1 MAPTYL
7 LLVLHGHLPYV
18 RHPEHEGFL
27 EEDWFYEAVAETYV
41 PLLHTLENLAADGV
55 PFRLTLSLSPTLCE
69 MLSNELLQQRCV
81 RYLAQHV
88 ELAERE
94 VVSKAGTAFS
104 AATQM
109 YRDHYRAVHRTFA
122 ERCERQLLRGFTELA
137 ENGSVELIGSAATHA
152 ILPLASTQQACVAQV
167 AAGLRNFGK
176 HFGRQPL
183 GFWLPE
189 CAYAPGLDEV
199 LAEAGMQFFFLDTHG
214 LLLAEPRPPLG
225 VFAPL
230 ATPAGMFA
238 FGRDP
243 ESSKQVWSADE
254 GYPGDA
260 VYREFHRDLGFDA
273 QLSYLL
279 PYLHADGGRRHL
291 GFKYHRVT
299 GEVPLAEKAPYQVR
313 AAAERAVLHA
323 AHFVACR
330 AEQGARIRN
339 ATGLDPVIVS
349 PYDAELFGHWWWEGL
364 QFIDNVFRLVAAR
377 DDLVCVA
384 PSEYLRARPRSTEQA
399 GAPARSSWGNGG
411 YFDVWVNRAN
421 DWVYPRLHRA
431 EAAMI
436 QAAKAAPSPNGLLGR
451 ALNQCARSLVLA
463 QSSDWPFLMFAGT
476 AREYAVKRFEDLIGR
491 FDDLIERVRAGRID
505 ADLVERYEWL
515 DDAFPEMDYRIF
527 AANG

>member
-41 PLLHTLENLAADGV
+41 PLLEVLENLAADEV

-81 RYLAQHV
+81 RYLAKHV
-88 ELAERE
+88 QLAERE
-94 VVSKAGTAFS
+94 VAAKAGTAFS
-104 AATQM
+104 ATARM
-109 YRDHYRAVHRTFA
+109 YRDHYRAVHRTFV
-122 ERCERQLLRGFTELA
+122 ERCERKLLRGFARLGER
-137 ENGSVELIGSAATHA
+137 GSVELIGSAATHA
-152 ILPLASTQQACVAQV
+152 ILPLTSTRQARVAQV
-167 AAGLRNFGK
+167 AAGLGNFEK
-176 HFGRQPL
+176 HFGSRPM

-199 LAEAGMQFFFLDTHG
+199 LAEAGIQFLFLDTHG

-230 ATPAGMFA
+230 ATPSGVLA

-260 VYREFHRDLGFDA
+260 AYREFHRDLGFDA
-273 QLSYLL
+273 ELSYLS
-279 PYLHADGGRRHL
+279 PYLHADGARRHL

-299 GEVPLAEKAPYQVR
+299 GQVPLAAKAPYQVG
-313 AAAERAVLHA
+313 AGAERAALHA

-330 AEQGARIRN
+330 AEQGARVRN
-339 ATGLDPVIVS
+339 ATGSDPVIVS

-364 QFIDNVFRLVAAR
+364 QFIDRVFRLVAAR
-377 DDLVCVA
+377 DDLLFVT
-384 PSEYLRARPRSTEQA
+384 PTEYFRARPRSTEQT
-399 GAPARSSWGNGG
+399 GTPAQSSWGNGG

-436 QAAKAAPSPNGLLGR
+436 RAAAALPSAQGLLAR
-451 ALNQCARSLVLA
+451 ALNQCARCLLLA

-476 AREYAVKRFEDLIGR
+476 AREYAVKRFEDLMGR
-491 FDDLIERVRAGRID
+491 FDDLIEHVHAGRID
-505 ADLVERYEWL
+505 AGL
-515 DDAFPEMDYRIF
+515 
-527 AANG
+527 